1 MKTIPVNNGQE
12 INLKLTNKGLTVE
25 NFGSADLFTIPDHE
39 IIMLLNYYRN
49 CKSGLE
55 KSDYILKED

>member
-12 INLKLTNKGLTVE
+12 INLKLTNKGLVVE
-25 NFGSADLFTIPDHE
+25 NFGSTELFTIPDYE
-39 IIMLLNYYRN
+39 LVMLLNYYCN
-49 CKSGLE
+49 CKNGLE

>member
-1 MKTIPVNNGQE
+1 MKTIPVSNGQE
-12 INLKLTNKGLTVE
+12 INLNLIGKGLAVE
-25 NFGSADLFTIPDHE
+25 NFGNTDFTIPDHE

>member
-12 INLKLTNKGLTVE
+12 INLNLVGKGLAVE
-25 NFGSADLFTIPDHE
+25 NFGNTDFIIPDHE

>member
-1 MKTIPVNNGQE
+1 MKSIPVNNNQK
-12 INLKLTNKGLTVE
+12 INLNLTDKGLLVK
-25 NFGSADLFTIPDHE
+25 NFGTTDSFIVPDHE
-39 IIMLLNYYRN
+39 LIMLLNYYCN